1 MSISKRKSIVLSIF
15 MVCEIYLQSQ
25 YFLVVL
31 VWKRLIEENCRRMYL
46 SKNTYIK
53 NWIRYT
59 CSTEYILQ
67 CLYNINL
74 SFVKL
79 DNLFLKHMKIHVL
92 IYKNTVHW
100 SICFKSNGELQLHLS
115 LNVSR
120 EIPGFIHG
128 IKVIS
133 SQAVLFTLWKYQKYM
148 PLWRQAMHCMEC
160 PGLKKIPKAF
170 RPPPPP

>member
-46 SKNTYIK
+46 SKYTYIK
-53 NWIRYT
+53 NWIRYTCT

-92 IYKNTVHW
+92 IYKHTVHW
-100 SICFKSNGELQLHLS
+100 SIFFNLFQEQWRVTITPVIKFAAMKYRVLS
-115 LNVSR
+115 
-120 EIPGFIHG
+120 
-128 IKVIS
+128 
-133 SQAVLFTLWKYQKYM
+133 
-148 PLWRQAMHCMEC
+148 ME
-160 PGLKKIPKAF
+160 
-170 RPPPPP
+170 